1 MPTRQKHQLDRTDW
15 QILRLLQDNARLSNV
30 ELAQKVH
37 LTPSPTLSR
46 VKALE
51 DSGVIQRYV
60 TLLDPAELGLHMS
73 VFIRVTLDKQT
84 KKNQETF
91 ESAVRDFPEVMECF
105 SMSGDSDYLLRVMVS
120 DMHELEHFVLEK
132 LIKLA
137 EIANIRSS
145 LALKQV
151 KYQTALPLPAL
162 SARAGRSGR

>member
-1 MPTRQKHQLDRTDW
+1 MPTRPNHPLDRTDW
-15 QILRLLQDNARLSNV
+15 HILRLLQDNARLSNV
-30 ELAQKVH
+30 ELAQKIN

-51 DSGVIQRYV
+51 DRGVIQRYV
-60 TLLDPAELGLHMS
+60 TLLDPQELGLHMS

-105 SMSGDSDYLLRVMVS
+105 SMSGDSDYLLRVMVAG
-120 DMHELEHFVLEK
+120 MPELEHFVLDK

-151 KYQTALPLPAL
+151 KYQTALPLPAP
-162 SARAGRSGR
+162 AGRAAKGAR

>member
-1 MPTRQKHQLDRTDW
+1 MPTRQKSKLDRTDW

-30 ELAQKVH
+30 ELAQNVH

-105 SMSGDSDYLLRVMVS
+105 SMSGDSDYLL
-120 DMHELEHFVLEK
+120 
-132 LIKLA
+132 
-137 EIANIRSS
+137 
-145 LALKQV
+145 
-151 KYQTALPLPAL
+151 
-162 SARAGRSGR
+162 